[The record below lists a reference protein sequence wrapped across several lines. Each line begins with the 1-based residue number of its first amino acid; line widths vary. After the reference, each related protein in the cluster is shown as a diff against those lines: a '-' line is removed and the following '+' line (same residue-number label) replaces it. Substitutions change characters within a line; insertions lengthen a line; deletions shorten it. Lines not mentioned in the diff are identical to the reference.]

1 MSLVA
6 RVLCVAKVVLAMPA
20 RIMRGAPA
28 RPLSAPWGKPTL
40 AGAIRHGYE
49 SDGTKRMA
57 VSMSTSVTYGEAYHG
72 ANALARYWRDAC
84 GMTQESTIAI
94 CAPNDVNFPIV
105 MAACEILGCRLVL
118 YSHAYAKDDI
128 VRCSSL
134 VHPDLYIM
142 STEAACRMVR
152 AAFPDAR
159 VMSIGIPY
167 GSFPSVADVMRRG
180 NSEPLENE
188 HDDFDLVVFSSGSTG
203 LPKAIVVAA
212 SSFAR
217 NGFQL
222 QRGFSIVESDVVFV
236 PVPLSHVFGLV
247 GTYATILSG
256 ATLAT
261 LVKYRPQT
269 ALAFLNDVRATIHMG
284 VSTMFV
290 RELRLAG
297 GNAWNLSSL
306 RAGLVAGASCPE
318 SVVLEFERRFGCRIM
333 QSYGMSETAAT
344 LTVTPLSMDAKGR
357 CETVGTLVDGA
368 EVKLADGTNEILV
381 KSSSLMRGVIDST
394 GKLNLD
400 LDDEGYFHSG
410 DVGSIDEAGMLS
422 ITGRIKDMIIRG
434 GINIFPAEVE
444 RVYSSNDIVTDC
456 CVVGYPD
463 PELGERTCLC
473 VIPKPE
479 VEMTTFEMREF
490 AKGKVEKCKIPDTV
504 LKMDDF
510 PHLGNGKIDK
520 RALRAHV
527 EDLFGSIGRF
537 RTARNAR

>member
-1 MSLVA
+1 MA
-6 RVLCVAKVVLAMPA
+6 P
-20 RIMRGAPA
+20 RIIRGNQAS
-28 RPLSAPWGKPTL
+28 PLDAPWGKPTL
-40 AGAIRHGYE
+40 LGAIRHGYE
-49 SDGTKRMA
+49 TNGTKRLA
-57 VSMSTSVTYGEAYHG
+57 VSMSSSVTYGEAYHG
-72 ANALARYWRDAC
+72 ANALARYWRDVY
-84 GMTQESTIAI
+84 GISRESTIAI
-94 CAPNDVNFPIV
+94 CAPNDVEFPIV

-118 YSHAYAKDDI
+118 FSSAYAREDI
-128 VRCSSL
+128 SRCSEL

-142 STEAACRMVR
+142 ASEAACRAVR
-152 AAFPDAR
+152 EEFPDAC

-167 GSFPSVADVMRRG
+167 GSFTSVGDVVRRAG
-180 NSEPLENE
+180 GDSLEGE
-188 HDDFDLVVFSSGSTG
+188 CDDFDLVVFSSGSTG

-222 QRGFSIVESDVVFV
+222 QRAFSLNESDVVFV

-261 LVKYRPQT
+261 LTKYRPQT
-269 ALAFLNDVRATIHMG
+269 ALAFIHDVRASVHMG

-290 RELRLAG
+290 RELRLD
-297 GNAWNLSSL
+297 NSTAWDLTCL

-318 SVVLEFERRFGCRIM
+318 SVVLEFERRYGCRIM

-344 LTVTPLSMDAKGR
+344 LTVTPLGMDAKDR
-357 CETVGTLVDGA
+357 CETVGVLVDGA
-368 EVKLADGTNEILV
+368 EVKLADGTDEILV
-381 KSSSLMRGVIDST
+381 KSPSLMKGVIDSS
-394 GKLNLD
+394 GDLKLELD
-400 LDDEGYFHSG
+400 GEGYFHSG
-410 DVGSIDEAGMLS
+410 DVGAIDDAGMLS

-444 RVYSSNDIVTDC
+444 RVYLVEDIVSDC

-473 VIPKPE
+473 VIPKPL
-479 VEMTTFEMREF
+479 VDMSTFELREF

-520 RALRAHV
+520 RALRDHV
-527 EDLFGSIGRF
+527 KNLFGSLAF
-537 RTARNAR
+537 RRAR

>member
-1 MSLVA
+1 MNLVA

-28 RPLSAPWGKPTL
+28 QPLSAPWGKPTL

-49 SDGTKRMA
+49 SNGTKRMA

-72 ANALARYWRDAC
+72 AN
-84 GMTQESTIAI
+84 
-94 CAPNDVNFPIV
+94 

-167 GSFPSVADVMRRG
+167 GSFPSVVDAMRRG

-222 QRGFSIVESDVVFV
+222 QRGFAIVESDVVFV

-333 QSYGMSETAAT
+333 QS
-344 LTVTPLSMDAKGR
+344 
-357 CETVGTLVDGA
+357 
-368 EVKLADGTNEILV
+368 
-381 KSSSLMRGVIDST
+381 
-394 GKLNLD
+394 
-400 LDDEGYFHSG
+400 
-410 DVGSIDEAGMLS
+410 
-422 ITGRIKDMIIRG
+422 
-434 GINIFPAEVE
+434 
-444 RVYSSNDIVTDC
+444 
-456 CVVGYPD
+456 
-463 PELGERTCLC
+463 
-473 VIPKPE
+473 
-479 VEMTTFEMREF
+479 
-490 AKGKVEKCKIPDTV
+490 
-504 LKMDDF
+504 
-510 PHLGNGKIDK
+510 
-520 RALRAHV
+520 
-527 EDLFGSIGRF
+527 
-537 RTARNAR
+537 

>member
-1 MSLVA
+1 
-6 RVLCVAKVVLAMPA
+6 
-20 RIMRGAPA
+20 
-28 RPLSAPWGKPTL
+28 
-40 AGAIRHGYE
+40 
-49 SDGTKRMA
+49 MA

-84 GMTQESTIAI
+84 GLTNESTIAI
-94 CAPNDVNFPIV
+94 CAPNDVNFPVV
-105 MAACEILGCRLVL
+105 MAACEMLGCRLVL
-118 YSHAYAKDDI
+118 YSSAYAKDDI
-128 VRCSSL
+128 VRCSAL
-134 VHPDLYIM
+134 VHPNLYIM
-142 STEAACRMVR
+142 ASEASCRMVQGE
-152 AAFPDAR
+152 FPHAH

-167 GSFPSVADVMRRG
+167 GSFPAVSDVMRRG
-180 NSEPLENE
+180 NSEPIENE
-188 HDDFDLVVFSSGSTG
+188 RDDFDLVVFSSGSTG
-203 LPKAIVVAA
+203 MPKAIVVAA

-222 QRGFSIVESDVVFV
+222 QRGFSVNKSDVVFV

-247 GTYATILSG
+247 GTYATLLSG

-290 RELRLAG
+290 RELRLDT
-297 GNAWNLSSL
+297 GNTWNLSSL

-318 SVVLEFERRFGCRIM
+318 SVVLEFERRYGCRIM

-344 LTVTPLSMDAKGR
+344 LTVTPLSMDARGR

-368 EVKLADGTNEILV
+368 VVKLADGTDEILV
-381 KSSSLMRGVIDST
+381 KTPSLMRGVIDSS
-394 GKLNLD
+394 GQLKLD
-400 LDDEGYFHSG
+400 LDDEGFFHSG
-410 DVGSIDEAGMLS
+410 DVGKIDDDGMLS

-444 RVYSSNDIVTDC
+444 RVYSVNDVVADC

-473 VIPKPE
+473 VIPKAG
-479 VEMTTFEMREF
+479 VDMTSFELREF

-527 EDLFGSIGRF
+527 KELFGSLGKF
-537 RTARNAR
+537 RATKNAR

>member
-1 MSLVA
+1 MAASV
-6 RVLCVAKVVLAMPA
+6 
-20 RIMRGAPA
+20 IRGAEA
-28 RPLSAPWGKPTL
+28 KPLSAPWGTPSL

-49 SDGTKRMA
+49 SCGTKRLA

-72 ANALARYWRDAC
+72 MNALARYWRDAC
-84 GMTQESTIAI
+84 GITSQSTIAI
-94 CAPNDVNFPIV
+94 CAPNDVNFPVV
-105 MAACEILGCRLVL
+105 MGACEMLGCRLVL
-118 YSHAYAKDDI
+118 FSSAYAENDI
-128 VRCSSL
+128 VRCSAL

-142 STEAACRMVR
+142 ATEAACRMVHSD
-152 AAFPDAR
+152 FPEAC

-167 GSFPSVADVMRRG
+167 GSAPAVADVMRRG
-180 NSEPLENE
+180 NSEPIENPC
-188 HDDFDLVVFSSGSTG
+188 DDFDLVVFSSGSTG

-222 QRGFSIVESDVVFV
+222 QRGFSLDENDVVFV

-247 GTYATILSG
+247 GTYATILSC

-269 ALAFLNDVRATIHMG
+269 ALAFLHDVRATIHMG

-290 RELRLAG
+290 RELRLDSSG
-297 GNAWNLSSL
+297 AWDLSSL

-318 SVVLEFERRFGCRIM
+318 SVVLEFERRYGCRIM

-357 CETVGTLVDGA
+357 CETVGSLVDGA
-368 EVKLADGTNEILV
+368 EVKLDPETSEILV
-381 KSSSLMRGVIDST
+381 KTPSLMRGVIDES
-394 GKLNLD
+394 GQLRLP
-400 LDDEGYFHSG
+400 LDDQGYFHSG
-410 DVGSIDEAGMLS
+410 DVGAIDDAGMLS

-444 RVYSSNDIVTDC
+444 RAYLAEDVVSDC

-473 VIPKPE
+473 VIPKPGIDK
-479 VEMTTFEMREF
+479 TSFELREF

-527 EDLFGSIGRF
+527 EELFGSLAKR
-537 RTARNAR
+537 RRA